1 MKNEVPA
8 ITHKSKVSIYNNINV
23 DKIIKNKREEWGK
36 LLI

>member
-23 DKIIKNKREEWGK
+23 DKIIKKIKGRNG
-36 LLI
+36 